1 MGQDGCV
8 AWMFKKKAVF
18 VVERETFDDEDELM
32 NLVLEAGA
40 EDFEAMDDAFEITA
54 APEDFEAVANALEE
68 KGIETASAEVTMVP
82 DNTVH
87 LEGKDAEKMLALVDA
102 LEENDDVQNVYANY
116 EIDGE

>member
-1 MGQDGCV
+1 
-8 AWMFKKKAVF
+8 
-18 VVERETFDDEDELM
+18 
-32 NLVLEAGA
+32 
-40 EDFEAMDDAFEITA
+40 
-54 APEDFEAVANALEE
+54 
-68 KGIETASAEVTMVP
+68 MVP